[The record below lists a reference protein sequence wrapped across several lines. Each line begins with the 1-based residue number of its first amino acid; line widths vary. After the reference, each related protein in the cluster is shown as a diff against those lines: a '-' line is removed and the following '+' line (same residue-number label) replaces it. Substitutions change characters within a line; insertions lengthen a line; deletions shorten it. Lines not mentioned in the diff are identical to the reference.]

1 MMSAVLQYIAFLVIL
16 VVLAVP
22 LGKYSAD
29 VMDGNRVFL
38 SPILSP
44 VEKLIYKLTG
54 VRKDEEM
61 TWKTYLVCVLYFFF
75 IGMAFLFVFQMLQDK
90 LPFNPQNID
99 PMSWHLS
106 FNTAASFAA
115 NTD

>member
-61 TWKTYLVCVLYFFF
+61 TWKTYLICVLYFFF
-75 IGMAFLFVFQMLQDK
+75 IGMAFFICFSDVAGQ
-90 LPFNPQNID
+90 
-99 PMSWHLS
+99 
-106 FNTAASFAA
+106 AAV
-115 NTD
+115 